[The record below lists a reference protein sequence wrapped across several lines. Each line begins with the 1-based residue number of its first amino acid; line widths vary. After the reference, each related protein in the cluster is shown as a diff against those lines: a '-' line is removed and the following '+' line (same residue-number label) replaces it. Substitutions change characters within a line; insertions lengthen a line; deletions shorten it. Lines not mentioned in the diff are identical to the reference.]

1 MLWSTE
7 FQLAVEYYI
16 ANKTVSLGNT
26 AVVPHTVNHT
36 KSPMRSSNSGGGY
49 SGLVLAKVSKSS
61 MRSSIPGGRGFLE
74 SKVGDGQS
82 GIFDNIFLPL
92 TTSQCFCIT
101 DSL

>member
-1 MLWSTE
+1 MEKIKRFIICCGTTL
-7 FQLAVEYYI
+7 FQLTVEYYI

-61 MRSSIPGGRGFLE
+61 MRSSNPGGRGFLE
-74 SKVGDGQS
+74 SKVGG
-82 GIFDNIFLPL
+82 GNLVFL
-92 TTSQCFCIT
+92 TTFFSH
-101 DSL
+101 